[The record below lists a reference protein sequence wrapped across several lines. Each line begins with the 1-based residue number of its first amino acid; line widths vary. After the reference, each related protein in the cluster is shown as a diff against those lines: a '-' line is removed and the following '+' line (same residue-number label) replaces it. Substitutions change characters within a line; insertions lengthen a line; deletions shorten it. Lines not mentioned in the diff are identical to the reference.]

1 MAQELDKI
9 AANNGSKLITG
20 TGANTG
26 LNHTSFYVREDT
38 VISTLTGLNE
48 SGVATNWLTE
58 IGLSGITLKQG
69 DFYPVGL
76 NDKITAITLTSGSV
90 ILY

>member
-20 TGANTG
+20 TSAYTG

-38 VISTLTGLNE
+38 VISVLTGVNE
-48 SGVATNWLTE
+48 TGTATNWITE
-58 IGLSGITLKQG
+58 IGLTGITLKQG

>member
-38 VISTLTGLNE
+38 VISVLSGTNE
-48 SGVATNWLTE
+48 LGATTNWLTE
-58 IGLSGITLKQG
+58 LGLSGITLKQG

-76 NDKITAITLTSGSV
+76 GDKITAITLTSGSV